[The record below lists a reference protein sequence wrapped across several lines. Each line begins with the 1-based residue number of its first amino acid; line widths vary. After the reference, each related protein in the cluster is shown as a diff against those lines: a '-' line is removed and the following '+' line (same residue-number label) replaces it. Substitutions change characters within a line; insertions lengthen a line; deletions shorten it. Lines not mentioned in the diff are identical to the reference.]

1 MDPRNPFSALPIREI
16 LQTLLPDFV
25 LAFAFFTA
33 LVYAILG
40 KRFDHQRPAVAMSVA
55 MGIALAVGLVWW
67 EQSTGVSIRDLGPI
81 AVGFAI
87 IMLGITMYQAV
98 RHAGGSW
105 AGVGIA
111 LGACFL
117 VSQMLVTRWPLDP
130 RVIQTATTVALVVGI
145 LAFLMHHSS
154 QGPTL
159 VPRRVEI
166 PIVKHDRTDLQQ
178 GYLVSDLLDRR
189 FRELERKADH
199 LHEHP
204 ADAED
209 AMLQLR
215 RMLPAEGWLTQRLAD
230 LRQKAYRMRE
240 GHVARI
246 QEIATLTEKLP
257 PPAKKKLSDELRTR
271 YKELGLDLRLDRLDR
286 AATANETK
294 IRELTRLAQECTA
307 AHDYRKLH
315 DALKAAEKLQKHN
328 SSLFQIIDR
337 TEKRLLSAARKAAE
351 EAGRAAGG

>member
-1 MDPRNPFSALPIREI
+1 
-16 LQTLLPDFV
+16 
-25 LAFAFFTA
+25 
-33 LVYAILG
+33 
-40 KRFDHQRPAVAMSVA
+40 
-55 MGIALAVGLVWW
+55 
-67 EQSTGVSIRDLGPI
+67 
-81 AVGFAI
+81 
-87 IMLGITMYQAV
+87 
-98 RHAGGSW
+98 
-105 AGVGIA
+105 
-111 LGACFL
+111 
-117 VSQMLVTRWPLDP
+117 MLVTRWPLDP

>member
-1 MDPRNPFSALPIREI
+1 MDPPNPLAALPIGKLFE
-16 LQTLLPDFV
+16 TLLPDFV

-40 KRFDHQRPAVAMSVA
+40 RRFDHQRPALAMSVA
-55 MGIALAVGLVWW
+55 LGIALAVGLVWW

-87 IMLGITMYQAV
+87 VMLGIVMYQAI
-98 RHAGGSW
+98 RQAGGSW

-117 VSQMLVTRWPLDP
+117 VSQLLVTRWPLDP
-130 RVIQTATTVALVVGI
+130 RLIQTGTTVALVVGI
-145 LAFLMHHSS
+145 MAFLMHRSS
-154 QGPTL
+154 QGMSFA
-159 VPRRVEI
+159 PRRVEL
-166 PIVKHDRTDLQQ
+166 PAVRHDMRDIQQ
-178 GYLVSDLLDRR
+178 DYLVSDQLDKR
-189 FRELERKADH
+189 FRELEQRVDH

-209 AMLQLR
+209 TMLQLK
-215 RMLPAEGWLTQRLAD
+215 RMLPAEGWLTQRLAG

-246 QEIATLTEKLP
+246 QEIAALTEKLP
-257 PPAKKKLSDELRTR
+257 PAAKRKLSEVLQAR
-271 YKELGLDLRLDRLDR
+271 YRELGFDVRLDRLDR
-286 AATANETK
+286 AAAANESR
-294 IRELTRLAQECTA
+294 IRELTRLAQEYLG
-307 AHDYRKLH
+307 AHNYRGLY

-328 SSLFQIIDR
+328 SSLFKIIQS
-337 TEKRLLSAARKAAE
+337 TERRLDSAAEKLAR
-351 EAGRAAGG
+351 EANAS